1 MINKLNRMVMVA
13 LAMVLATAGLAAA
26 ADDGFVSIFNGKDLS
41 GWDGDSRL
49 WSVTDG
55 VIRGETTAEVKAR
68 GNTFLIWDGGKLSNF
83 TLRLKFRIGSSNNS
97 GVQFRSERVDTGKS
111 PNKWVVRGYQ
121 VEVQEAPGKVGFLY
135 DEKRRG
141 WLVNVGD
148 LMVTDREGDKLNK
161 RVVSKISDKAQLI
174 KEGYYKSTKTD
185 EWNQY
190 EITCRGNHILIK
202 LNGYQTVELIDN
214 DQKDRTLEG
223 ILALQLHQGAPMR
236 VEFKDVEIRKLTE
249 NYGEAKL
256 LLNGKDLTGW
266 TVPLEKNK
274 ETFSVKDTAID
285 VTGKPSGYI
294 RTEKDYTNYVLRVQ
308 IRHIRKCNCGVLVRM
323 TGQDK
328 VWPKS
333 IECQGAKD
341 NMGDIWNIDQFPM
354 KTATDRTKGRRTIK
368 MHETNERPVG
378 EWNQYEIYLN
388 QGDLK
393 IYVNNL
399 LQNVATDCQV
409 VPGKICLQS
418 EGGPI
423 QYRNIVM
430 IPIRDGKPAGTG
442 K

>member
-1 MINKLNRMVMVA
+1 MINKRNQMVIVG
-13 LAMVLATAGLAAA
+13 LAMVLATSGLAAP

-49 WSVTDG
+49 WSVKDG
-55 VIRGETTAEVKAR
+55 VIVGETTAEAR
-68 GNTFLIWDGGKLSNF
+68 AHGNTFLIWDGGKLDNF
-83 TLRLKFRIGSSNNS
+83 TLRLKFRIGSRNNS
-97 GVQFRSERVDTGKS
+97 GVQFRSVRVDTGKS
-111 PNKWVVRGYQ
+111 KNKWVVKGYQ

-161 RVVSKISDKAQLI
+161 RVVSKIADKAQLI
-174 KEGYYKSTKTD
+174 KEGYYKSNKTD
-185 EWNQY
+185 QWNQY

-214 DQKDRTLEG
+214 DKKDRTLAG
-223 ILALQLHQGAPMR
+223 ILALQLHAGAPMR
-236 VEFKDVEIRKLTE
+236 VEFKDIEVRKLTE

-274 ETFSVKDTAID
+274 DTFSVKDAAID

-294 RTEKDYTNYVLRVQ
+294 RTEKDYTNYVLRLQ
-308 IRHIRKCNCGVLVRM
+308 IRHLVKCNCGVLVRM

-341 NMGDIWNIDQFPM
+341 NMGDIWNIDKFPM
-354 KTATDRTKGRRTIK
+354 KVAEERTRGRRTIK

-388 QGDLK
+388 KGDLK

-399 LQNVATDCQV
+399 LQNVATDCQE
-409 VPGKICLQS
+409 VPGKIGLQS
-418 EGGPI
+418 EGGAI
-423 QYRNIVM
+423 QYRNIVL
-430 IPIRDGKPAGTG
+430 IPIGKPAGPG

>member
-1 MINKLNRMVMVA
+1 MNERLNRVA
-13 LAMVLATAGLAAA
+13 VVGLAAVLATAGLAAA
-26 ADDGFVSIFNGKDLS
+26 EDGFVSLFNGKDLS

-55 VIRGETTAEVKAR
+55 VIRGETTAEVRAQ

-83 TLRLKFRIGSSNNS
+83 TLRLRFRVGPRNNS
-97 GVQFRSERVDTGKS
+97 GVQFRSERKDTGASK
-111 PNKWVVRGYQ
+111 NKWVVKGYQ
-121 VEVQEAPGKVGFLY
+121 CEVQELPGKVGFLY
-135 DEKRRG
+135 DESRRG

-148 LMVTDREGDKLNK
+148 LMVIDREGDKLDK
-161 RVVSKISDKAQLI
+161 RVVSKISDKAQII
-174 KEGYYKSTKTD
+174 KEGYYKSCKTD
-185 EWNQY
+185 QWNQY
-190 EITCRGNHILIK
+190 EITCRGNHILVK

-214 DQKDRTLEG
+214 DPTDRTLEG
-223 ILALQLHQGAPMR
+223 ILALQLHAGAPMW
-236 VEFKDVEIRKLTE
+236 VEFKDVEVRKLPE
-249 NYGEAKL
+249 NYGEATL
-256 LLNGKDLTGW
+256 LLNGKDLSGW
-266 TVPLEKNK
+266 TVPFENCKD
-274 ETFSVKDTAID
+274 TFSVKDAAID
-285 VTGKPSGYI
+285 VTGKPAGYI

-333 IECQGAKD
+333 IEAQGMKD

-354 KTATDRTKGRRTIK
+354 KAAEDRTKGRRTVK

-399 LQNVATDCQV
+399 LQNEATDCQV

-418 EGGPI
+418 EGGAI

-430 IPIRDGKPAGTG
+430 IPILDGKPAEAG